1 MLDFIVKGAARR
13 NSNIMRPVT
22 FHPLALRRH
31 LLRHKIADLP
41 QLKRVLGTS
50 VDLTVFRKLQL
61 LDYLTSYSHRG
72 RFYTLRE
79 IARFDAI
86 GLWSH
91 QNVWFSRYGSLVD
104 TVEALA
110 RTSPNGY
117 YAQELADILHVEA
130 QEPLRHLVQ
139 RHRLSRSLLGGRF
152 LYTATDPTRR
162 QQQIL
167 TRRVA
172 QHLPLAIQSEAL
184 ELSPEELQAAIRLFY
199 ELLDEQQRRLFAGM
213 ESLRLGH
220 GGDRRLAEFLGLDP
234 HTVARGREQLLE
246 QEVNLGR
253 IRRSGGGR
261 AAAEKKTPR

>member
-1 MLDFIVKGAARR
+1 
-13 NSNIMRPVT
+13 MRPVT
-22 FHPLALRRH
+22 FHPMALRRH

-50 VDLTVFRKLQL
+50 VDLTVFRKLQPL
-61 LDYLTSYSHRG
+61 GYLASYSHRG

-79 IARFDAI
+79 IARFDAL

-91 QNVWFSRYGSLVD
+91 QSVWFSRYGSLVD

-110 RTSPNGY
+110 RTSSHGY
-117 YAQELADILHVEA
+117 YAQELADVLHVEV

-139 RHRLSRSLLGGRF
+139 QHRLNRSLLGGRF
-152 LYTATDPTRR
+152 LYTATDPTLR

-167 TRRVA
+167 TRRRA
-172 QHLPLAIQSEAL
+172 QHLPVAVESEAL

-199 ELLDEQQRRLFAGM
+199 GLLDEQQRRLFAGM

-261 AAAEKKTPR
+261 APAEKKTPR